1 MASPWA
7 SVNDIIM
14 VLRRYTLAPKKAKRP
29 SHLESFNYSRLRIY
43 VNETGVKTD
52 EQSDNRFS
60 NISNSAKRG
69 GVSRALAG
77 EKYISN
83 LFRDAMGG
91 LTPLER

>member
-52 EQSDNRFS
+52 EQSDIVS
-60 NISNSAKRG
+60 LISAILRSVG
-69 GVSRALAG
+69 ALA
-77 EKYISN
+77 E
-83 LFRDAMGG
+83 L
-91 LTPLER
+91 